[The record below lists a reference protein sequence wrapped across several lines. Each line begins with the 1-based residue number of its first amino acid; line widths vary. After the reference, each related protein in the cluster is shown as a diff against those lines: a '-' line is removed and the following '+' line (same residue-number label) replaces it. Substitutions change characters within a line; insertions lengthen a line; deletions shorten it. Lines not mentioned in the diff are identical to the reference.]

1 MAKSLS
7 ERIAERVKKEPGKS
21 KRSNR
26 MIFIALRGEIEKA
39 LKDGWTVKVIWET
52 LREEEKVTFSYQA
65 FNRYVKQLIKDQPPT
80 PGEAATE
87 APEKPTKPE
96 GIKEFKFNANPKKE
110 DLI

>member
-7 ERIAERVKKEPGKS
+7 ERIAERVKKDPGKS

-26 MIFIALRGEIEKA
+26 MIFIALRAEIEKA
-39 LKDGWTVKVIWET
+39 LNDGWTVKVIWET
-52 LREEEKVTFSYQA
+52 LRDEEKITFSYQA

-80 PGEAATE
+80 LDEVATE
-87 APEKPTKPE
+87 TPEKPTKPE

-110 DLI
+110 DLF

>member
-1 MAKSLS
+1 MAKNLS
-7 ERIAERVKKEPGKS
+7 ERIAERVKKDPGKS

-26 MIFIALRGEIEKA
+26 MIFVALRGEIEKA
-39 LKDGWTVKVIWET
+39 LNDGWTVKVIWET

-65 FNRYVKQLIKDQPPT
+65 FNRYVKQMIKNQPPIQ
-80 PGEAATE
+80 GEAVTDT
-87 APEKPTKPE
+87 PEKPSKPE

>member
-7 ERIAERVKKEPGKS
+7 ERIAERVKKDPGKS

-26 MIFIALRGEIEKA
+26 MIFVALRGEIEKA
-39 LKDGWTVKVIWET
+39 LNDGWTVKVIWET
-52 LREEEKVTFSYQA
+52 LREEEKVTLSYQA
-65 FNRYVKQLIKDQPPT
+65 FNRYVKQLIKDQPPIQ
-80 PGEAATE
+80 GETVTE
-87 APEKPTKPE
+87 TPEKPPKPE

>member
-1 MAKSLS
+1 MAKNLS
-7 ERIAERVKKEPGKS
+7 ERIAERVKKDPGKS

-26 MIFIALRGEIEKA
+26 MIFVALRGEIEKA
-39 LKDGWTVKVIWET
+39 LNDGWTVKVIWET

-65 FNRYVKQLIKDQPPT
+65 FNRYVKQLIKNQPPIQ
-80 PGEAATE
+80 GEAVTDT
-87 APEKPTKPE
+87 PEKPSKPE

>member
-1 MAKSLS
+1 MAKNLS
-7 ERIAERVKKEPGKS
+7 ERIAERVKKDPGKS

-26 MIFIALRGEIEKA
+26 MIFVALRGEIAKA
-39 LKDGWTVKVIWET
+39 LNDGWTVKVIWET

-65 FNRYVKQLIKDQPPT
+65 FNRYVKQLIKDQPPVRS
-80 PGEAATE
+80 EAASE
-87 APEKPTKPE
+87 APEKPSKPD

>member
-39 LKDGWTVKVIWET
+39 LSDGWTVKVIWET
-52 LREEEKVTFSYQA
+52 LREEEKITFSYQA
-65 FNRYVKQLIKDQPPT
+65 FNRYVKQLIKDQPAT
-80 PGEAATE
+80 PDETATE
-87 APEKPTKPE
+87 TLEKPPKPE